1 MNLSTPPV
9 SFSAAVL
16 AGGRST
22 RMGTDKAF
30 VLWRGRTLLEH
41 QLSTLRALG
50 PNALLV
56 SRPQPDSGRRPD
68 GRVEGAMC
76 NVQDSDGPSA
86 VPVGGVPSPRD
97 PSLLEPRIVFDER
110 PDCGPLGGLGA
121 LLKAIQTSH
130 LIVLAVD
137 MPRVTPVFLR
147 LLSARCAPG
156 VGSAVRTETRW
167 EPLVAVYPRELLPWI
182 ERRLV
187 DGDRSLQKLLDEA
200 CLAGQIDPVRST
212 SPRLFANI
220 NTPAELTALA
230 NT

>member
-41 QLSTLRALG
+41 QLATLRALG

-76 NVQDSDGPSA
+76 NVQGSGE
-86 VPVGGVPSPRD
+86 PVGGVPSPRD

-121 LLKAIQTSH
+121 LLKAIRTSH

-147 LLSARCAPG
+147 LLSAQCAPG

-167 EPLVAVYPRELLPWI
+167 EPLAAVYPRELLPRI

-200 CLAGQIDPVRST
+200 CLAGQIEPIRST

-220 NTPAELTALA
+220 NTPAELIALA